1 MKIIQKINNNVAI
14 GLDNNNQEVVVFGK
28 GVGFPKIPYLL
39 EDLGKVERTYYGIDK
54 KYIGLFKDI
63 PDSIF
68 LLVSQFIEKVK
79 NTTSKVMNPN
89 LVLTLSD
96 HVNFAI
102 TRYRKNIRVE
112 LPYSY
117 ELEYE
122 YPMFNIFAIQLV
134 KAINKKYNVQLGK
147 GEVTSITV
155 HLINAINDAVKTDD
169 FDISLSESI
178 TIDLTKIIES
188 FFNME
193 IDKKGF
199 NYFRFKNHIKYFV
212 LKKNKEENTQERN
225 KEFFQ
230 LMQKE
235 YPKIADSMKEIIE
248 YFKNIHNVEL
258 REDEQLYLMIHVNRL
273 ITKEDCHL

>member
-122 YPMFNIFAIQLV
+122 YPMFNKFAIQLV

-155 HLINAINDAVKTDD
+155 HLINAINDAVKTED

>member
-1 MKIIQKINNNVAI
+1 
-14 GLDNNNQEVVVFGK
+14 
-28 GVGFPKIPYLL
+28 
-39 EDLGKVERTYYGIDK
+39 
-54 KYIGLFKDI
+54 
-63 PDSIF
+63 
-68 LLVSQFIEKVK
+68 
-79 NTTSKVMNPN
+79 
-89 LVLTLSD
+89 
-96 HVNFAI
+96 
-102 TRYRKNIRVE
+102 
-112 LPYSY
+112 
-117 ELEYE
+117 
-122 YPMFNIFAIQLV
+122 
-134 KAINKKYNVQLGK
+134 
-147 GEVTSITV
+147 ITV

>member
-122 YPMFNIFAIQLV
+122 YPMFNKFAIQLV

>member
-122 YPMFNIFAIQLV
+122 YPMFNKFAIQLV

-248 YFKNIHNVEL
+248 YFKNIHNVML
-258 REDEQLYLMIHVNRL
+258 NCVKMNNF
-273 ITKEDCHL
+273 TS